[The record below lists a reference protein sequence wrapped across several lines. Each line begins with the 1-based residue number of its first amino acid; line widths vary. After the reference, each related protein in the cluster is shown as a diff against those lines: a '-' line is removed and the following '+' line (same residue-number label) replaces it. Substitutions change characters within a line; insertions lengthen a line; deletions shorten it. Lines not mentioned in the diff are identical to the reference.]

1 MQTSKNSKK
10 INLKISNF
18 IPHLTFSIS
27 CICYAHNT
35 TNNLKTMRKII
46 VKLCNIFCPIKYFC
60 YNNDMKELTYYEK
73 RDLKNMR
80 KIGDYLQ
87 TLPEY
92 CYDFFTGIEN
102 NTSSLTRVN
111 YAMDLKVFFEYL
123 EQYVCKKPKDRITL
137 EDLDSLQARN
147 IENYLSYL
155 SYYQNGDNMLKNTE
169 RGKAR
174 KLASVRSFFKYL
186 FNHDMISSNVASK
199 IQTPKLHSKE
209 IIRLE
214 KDEVS
219 RMLNA
224 VQSPTSFSE
233 HQRNYNKNTQIR
245 DNAIVTLFLGTGI
258 RISELVGLNVE
269 DFDFSQD
276 AFKVTRKGGN
286 QAILYFSK
294 EVTTALEAWLEKRK
308 TLGLDENEHAMFV
321 SLQNKRLCV
330 RAVENLVKKFAKEST
345 PLKKI
350 SPHKLR
356 STFGTNLYRETKDI
370 YIVADVLGHKDV
382 NTTKKHYAAINE
394 DMRKSVANIIKI
406 NQD

>member
-1 MQTSKNSKK
+1 MLYNESMKNMS
-10 INLKISNF
+10 F
-18 IPHLTFSIS
+18 
-27 CICYAHNT
+27 
-35 TNNLKTMRKII
+35 
-46 VKLCNIFCPIKYFC
+46 VQ
-60 YNNDMKELTYYEK
+60 E

-80 KIGDYLQ
+80 KIGSYLEA
-87 TLPEY
+87 LPEY
-92 CYDFFTGIEN
+92 CFDFFTGIEN
-102 NTSSLTRVN
+102 NTSTLTRVN
-111 YAMDLKVFFEYL
+111 YAMDLSVFFDYL
-123 EQYVCKKPKDRITL
+123 EKYVCKKPKIEISLSDL
-137 EDLDSLQARN
+137 ERLQARN

-155 SYYQNGDNMLKNTE
+155 SYYEINDKMEKNGE

-186 FNHDMISSNVASK
+186 FDHDMLSSNVASK
-199 IQTPKLHSKE
+199 IKTPKLHTKE

-214 KDEVS
+214 KDEVE
-219 RMLNA
+219 RMLDA
-224 VQSPTSFSE
+224 VQSPSTFTE

-269 DFDFSQD
+269 DFDFSQK

-286 QAILYFSK
+286 QTILYFSL
-294 EVTTALEAWLEKRK
+294 EVENALRPWLEKRK
-308 TLGLDENEHAMFV
+308 TLGLDPDEHAMFV
-321 SLQNKRLCV
+321 SLQNKRICV

-356 STFGTNLYRETKDI
+356 STFGTNLYRETQDI

-382 NTTKKHYAAINE
+382 NTTKRHYAAINE
-394 DMRKSVANIIKI
+394 DMRRAVANKVKI
-406 NQD
+406 HAGNAE

>member
-1 MQTSKNSKK
+1 MK
-10 INLKISNF
+10 ILS
-18 IPHLTFSIS
+18 
-27 CICYAHNT
+27 
-35 TNNLKTMRKII
+35 
-46 VKLCNIFCPIKYFC
+46 
-60 YNNDMKELTYYEK
+60 YYEK
-73 RDLKNMR
+73 RDLKNMK
-80 KIGDYLQ
+80 KIGDYLSN
-87 TLPEY
+87 LPDF

-111 YAMDLKVFFEYL
+111 YAMDLVVFFDYL
-123 EQYVCKKPKDRITL
+123 EKIVIKKPKAKI
-137 EDLDSLQARN
+137 SLQDIDELEARN

-155 SYYQNGDNMLKNTE
+155 SYYENDNKMIRNTE

-186 FNHDMISSNVASK
+186 YNHDMISQNVASK
-199 IQTPKLHSKE
+199 IATPKLHNKE
-209 IIRLE
+209 IVRLE
-214 KDEVS
+214 RDEVE
-219 RMLNA
+219 RLLEA
-224 VQSPTSFSE
+224 VERPSTFSKRK
-233 HQRNYNKNTQIR
+233 QKYNENTKER

-294 EVTTALEAWLEKRK
+294 EVTGALLVWLEKRA

-321 SLQNKRLCV
+321 SLQKRRICT
-330 RAVENLVKKFAKEST
+330 RAVENLVKKFAKESA
-345 PLKKI
+345 PLKNI

-382 NTTKKHYAAINE
+382 NTTKRHYAAISE
-394 DMRKSVANIIKI
+394 DMRKAVADKVKI
-406 NQD
+406 FRED

>member
-1 MQTSKNSKK
+1 MQ
-10 INLKISNF
+10 
-18 IPHLTFSIS
+18 
-27 CICYAHNT
+27 
-35 TNNLKTMRKII
+35 
-46 VKLCNIFCPIKYFC
+46 
-60 YNNDMKELTYYEK
+60 
-73 RDLKNMR
+73 
-80 KIGDYLQ
+80 KIGNYLSS
-87 TLPEY
+87 LPDF

-102 NTSSLTRVN
+102 NTSTLTRVN
-111 YAMDLKVFFEYL
+111 YAMDLCVFFEYL
-123 EQYVCKKPKDRITL
+123 EKYVVKKPKAEITL
-137 EDLDSLQARN
+137 EDINELQSRN

-155 SYYQNGDNMLKNTE
+155 SYYENNDKMVKNTE

-199 IQTPKLHSKE
+199 IETPKLHNKE

-214 KDEVS
+214 KDEVE

-224 VQSPTSFSE
+224 VQSPTTFT
-233 HQRNYNKNTQIR
+233 QRQKTYNKNTQER

-258 RISELVGLNVE
+258 RISELVGLNIE
-269 DFDFSQD
+269 DFDFSQN

-286 QAILYFSK
+286 QAILYFSM
-294 EVTTALEAWLEKRK
+294 EVTEALQNWLRKRE
-308 TLGLDENEHAMFV
+308 TLKLDPNENAMFV
-321 SLQNKRLCV
+321 SLQNKRICV
-330 RAVENLVKKFAKEST
+330 RAVENLVKKFAKEGS

-382 NTTKKHYAAINE
+382 NTTRKHYAAINE
-394 DMRKSVANIIKI
+394 DMRKSVANKVKI
-406 NQD
+406 HSLD

>member
-1 MQTSKNSKK
+1 MKNLS
-10 INLKISNF
+10 
-18 IPHLTFSIS
+18 
-27 CICYAHNT
+27 
-35 TNNLKTMRKII
+35 
-46 VKLCNIFCPIKYFC
+46 YF
-60 YNNDMKELTYYEK
+60 EQ
-73 RDLKNMR
+73 RDLKNMQ
-80 KIGDYLQ
+80 KIGSYLS
-87 TLPEY
+87 TLPDY

-102 NTSSLTRVN
+102 NTSTLTRVN
-111 YAMDLKVFFEYL
+111 YAMDLCVFFDYL
-123 EQYVCKKPKDRITL
+123 EKYVVHKPKQSITL
-137 EDLDSLQARN
+137 QDLEELQSRN

-155 SYYQNGDNMLKNTE
+155 SFYQNDEKMVKNSE

-199 IQTPKLHSKE
+199 VQTPKLHNKE

-214 KDEVS
+214 KDEVE
-219 RMLNA
+219 RMLDA
-224 VQSPTSFSE
+224 VQSPATFSKR
-233 HQRNYNKNTQIR
+233 QKNYNKNTQER

-269 DFDFSQD
+269 DFDFSQN

-286 QAILYFSK
+286 QTILYFSK
-294 EVTTALEAWLEKRK
+294 EVAEALKVWLTKRE
-308 TLGLDENEHAMFV
+308 TLGLDPNENAMFV
-321 SLQNKRLCV
+321 SLQNKRICV

-370 YIVADVLGHKDV
+370 YIVADVLGHRDV

-394 DMRKSVANIIKI
+394 DMRKSVASVIKI
-406 NQD
+406 HNDSDED